1 VEQYVGE
8 HTTAEFT
15 HGICPDCI
23 KKYYPELEE
32 EVSREEKGDSE
43 IA

>member
-8 HTTAEFT
+8 HSTAEFT
-15 HGICPDCI
+15 HAICPDCI

-32 EVSREEKGDSE
+32 EVSKEEKSDS
-43 IA
+43 